1 MITII
6 AFLILLGVLV
16 VIHEG
21 GHFFVLRMCKVH
33 VDRFSVC
40 MGPVIY
46 KKKDKKGTE
55 FVLSAL
61 PLGGYVSYLSKKA
74 LDAEPEMKKNFTDEQ
89 LDNLFETKPKWQR
102 AAVMFAGPLANFI
115 LAVIIFT
122 FIFSSQQT
130 VKPIFLVDGEYV
142 SSSSI
147 SGDINKNDILVSI
160 NGEKIL
166 NPTEYRLALLANA
179 GLTGEI
185 NVGFLNAK
193 SSETYYRNISVV
205 DFLSNSEQQQEPEKF
220 FPIEITS
227 YISPEIGSLSR
238 QGPAS
243 LAGVKA
249 GDKILEIDGK
259 SINHFAEVSDILT
272 SSPSSNVNLVI
283 QRNGETKNFFINTE
297 ISEAGTPI
305 LGISAAYKRSIFE
318 AFTKSVRDTYNL
330 SIKTLLFI
338 GKMIT
343 GNMGAENL
351 SGPVGIAKMSGEAFS
366 AGFLPFLYLMAIL
379 SISLGVLNL
388 LPIPVLDGGQLTMLA
403 IEAIR
408 GEPLPARVENFAYT
422 LGAMMVGFL
431 LVFAVTNDIFKAP
444 NFFCIT
450 YKYNYSF
457 IF

>member
-1 MITII
+1 MITIV

-33 VDRFSVC
+33 VDRFSVG

-55 FVLSAL
+55 FALSAL

-142 SSSSI
+142 STSSI

-272 SSPSSNVNLVI
+272 SSPRSNVNLVI

-297 ISEAGTPI
+297 ISDAGTPI

-422 LGAMMVGFL
+422 LGALMVGFL
-431 LVFAVTNDIFKAP
+431 LVFAVTNDIFRWVG
-444 NFFCIT
+444 
-450 YKYNYSF
+450 
-457 IF
+457 

>member
-33 VDRFSVC
+33 VDRFSVG

-55 FVLSAL
+55 FALSAL

-74 LDAEPEMKKNFTDEQ
+74 LDAEPEMRKNFTDEQ
-89 LDNLFETKPKWQR
+89 LENLFETKPKWQR

-130 VKPIFLVDGEYV
+130 VKPIFLVDSEYV

-160 NGEKIL
+160 NGEKIS
-166 NPTEYRLALLANA
+166 NPTEYRLALLASA

-185 NVGFLNAK
+185 NAGFLNAK
-193 SSETYYRNISVV
+193 SSETYYRSISVE

-243 LAGVKA
+243 LAGIIA

-259 SINHFAEVSDILT
+259 KVNHFAEVSDIL
-272 SSPSSNVNLVI
+272 SSSSNSNVNLVI
-283 QRNGETKNFFINTE
+283 QRNGEIKSFFINTE
-297 ISEAGTPI
+297 ISENGTPI
-305 LGISAAYKRSIFE
+305 LGISATYKRSIIE

-330 SIKTLLFI
+330 SVKTLLFI

-422 LGAMMVGFL
+422 LGALMVGFL
-431 LVFAVTNDIFKAP
+431 LVFAVTNDIFRWVG
-444 NFFCIT
+444 
-450 YKYNYSF
+450 
-457 IF
+457 

>member
-33 VDRFSVC
+33 VDRFSVG

-55 FVLSAL
+55 FALSAL

-142 SSSSI
+142 STSSI

-422 LGAMMVGFL
+422 LGALMVGFL
-431 LVFAVTNDIFKAP
+431 LVFAVTNDIFRWVG
-444 NFFCIT
+444 
-450 YKYNYSF
+450 
-457 IF
+457 

>member
-33 VDRFSVC
+33 VDRFSVG

-55 FVLSAL
+55 FALSAL

-220 FPIEITS
+220 IPIEITS

-431 LVFAVTNDIFKAP
+431 LVFAVTNDIFRWVG
-444 NFFCIT
+444 
-450 YKYNYSF
+450 
-457 IF
+457 

>member
-33 VDRFSVC
+33 VDRFSVG

-55 FVLSAL
+55 FALSAL

-130 VKPIFLVDGEYV
+130 VKPIFLVDSEYV

-160 NGEKIL
+160 NGEKIS

-185 NVGFLNAK
+185 KVGFLNAK
-193 SSETYYRNISVV
+193 SSETYNRNISVV

-243 LAGVKA
+243 LAGVIA

-259 SINHFAEVSDILT
+259 SINHFAEVSDILK
-272 SSPSSNVNLVI
+272 SSSNSNVNLII
-283 QRNGETKNFFINTE
+283 QRNGEIKNFYINTE
-297 ISEAGTPI
+297 ISEDGTPI
-305 LGISAAYKRSIFE
+305 LGISAAYKRSIIE

-330 SIKTLLFI
+330 SVKTLLFI

-422 LGAMMVGFL
+422 IGALMVVFL
-431 LVFAVTNDIFKAP
+431 LVFAVTNDIFRWVGG
-444 NFFCIT
+444 
-450 YKYNYSF
+450 
-457 IF
+457 

>member
-33 VDRFSVC
+33 VDRFSVG

-55 FVLSAL
+55 FALSAL

-115 LAVIIFT
+115 LAVFIFT

-160 NGEKIL
+160 NGEKIS

-185 NVGFLNAK
+185 NAGFLNAK

-272 SSPSSNVNLVI
+272 SSSSSNVNLVI

-330 SIKTLLFI
+330 SVKTLLFI

-422 LGAMMVGFL
+422 LGALMVGFL
-431 LVFAVTNDIFKAP
+431 LVFAVTNDIFRWVG
-444 NFFCIT
+444 
-450 YKYNYSF
+450 
-457 IF
+457 

>member
-33 VDRFSVC
+33 VDRFSVG

-55 FVLSAL
+55 FALSAL

-220 FPIEITS
+220 FPIGITS

-272 SSPSSNVNLVI
+272 SSTSSNVNLVI

-422 LGAMMVGFL
+422 LGALMVGFL
-431 LVFAVTNDIFKAP
+431 LVFAVTNDIFRWVG
-444 NFFCIT
+444 
-450 YKYNYSF
+450 
-457 IF
+457 

>member
-33 VDRFSVC
+33 VDRFSVG

-55 FVLSAL
+55 FALSAL

-142 SSSSI
+142 ASSSI
-147 SGDINKNDILVSI
+147 SGDINKNDILISI
-160 NGEKIL
+160 NGEKVS
-166 NPTEYRLALLANA
+166 NPTEYRLALLASA
-179 GLTGEI
+179 GLTGKI
-185 NVGFLNAK
+185 NAGFLNAN
-193 SSETYYRNISVV
+193 SSETYYRNISVE

-243 LAGVKA
+243 LAGIIA

-259 SINHFAEVSDILT
+259 RVNHFAEVSDILT
-272 SSPSSNVNLVI
+272 SSSGSNVNLVI
-283 QRNGETKNFFINTE
+283 QRNGEIKNFFINTE
-297 ISEAGTPI
+297 ISENGTPI
-305 LGISAAYKRSIFE
+305 LGISAAYKRSIIE
-318 AFTKSVRDTYNL
+318 AFIKSVRDTYNL

-422 LGAMMVGFL
+422 LGALMVGFL
-431 LVFAVTNDIFKAP
+431 LVFAVTNDIFRWVG
-444 NFFCIT
+444 
-450 YKYNYSF
+450 
-457 IF
+457 

>member
-33 VDRFSVC
+33 VDRFSVG

-55 FVLSAL
+55 FALSAL

-74 LDAEPEMKKNFTDEQ
+74 LDAEPAMRNNFTDEQ
-89 LDNLFETKPKWQR
+89 LENLFESKPKWQR

-122 FIFSSQQT
+122 FIFSFQQT
-130 VKPIFLVDGEYV
+130 VKPTFLVDSEY
-142 SSSSI
+142 SSNSYI
-147 SGDINKNDILVSI
+147 SGNINKNDILLSI
-160 NGEKIL
+160 NGEKIS
-166 NPTEYRLALLANA
+166 NPTEFRLALLANA
-179 GLTGEI
+179 GLTGDI
-185 NVGFLNAK
+185 SLGFMDAQT
-193 SSETYYRNISVV
+193 SETYFRNITVV

-220 FPIEITS
+220 FPIGITS
-227 YISPEIGSLSR
+227 YISPEIGSLVK

-243 LAGVKA
+243 LAGVMA
-249 GDKILEIDGK
+249 GDRIMEIDGK
-259 SINHFAEVSDILT
+259 SIDHFAQVSDVLI
-272 SSPSSNVNLVI
+272 SSSSNSVNLVI
-283 QRNGETKNFFINTE
+283 QRNGEIKNFFINTD
-297 ISEAGTPI
+297 ISENGTRV
-305 LGISAAYKRSIFE
+305 LGISAAYKRSIIE

-330 SIKTLLFI
+330 SVKTLLFI

-343 GNMGAENL
+343 GNMGPENL

-408 GEPLPARVENFAYT
+408 GEPLPARVENVAYT
-422 LGAMMVGFL
+422 IGAMMVGFL
-431 LVFAVTNDIFKAP
+431 LVFAVTNDIFRWVG
-444 NFFCIT
+444 
-450 YKYNYSF
+450 
-457 IF
+457 

>member
-33 VDRFSVC
+33 VDRFSVG

-55 FVLSAL
+55 FALSAL

-193 SSETYYRNISVV
+193 SSETYYINISVV

-422 LGAMMVGFL
+422 LGALMVGFL
-431 LVFAVTNDIFKAP
+431 LVFAVTNDIFRWVG
-444 NFFCIT
+444 
-450 YKYNYSF
+450 
-457 IF
+457 

>member
-33 VDRFSVC
+33 VDRFSVG

-55 FVLSAL
+55 FALSAL

-89 LDNLFETKPKWQR
+89 LENLFETKPKWQR

-160 NGEKIL
+160 NGEKIS
-166 NPTEYRLALLANA
+166 NPTEYRLALLASA

-185 NVGFLNAK
+185 NAGFLNAK
-193 SSETYYRNISVV
+193 SSETYYRSISVE
-205 DFLSNSEQQQEPEKF
+205 DFLSISEQQQEPEKF

-243 LAGVKA
+243 LAGIIE

-259 SINHFAEVSDILT
+259 RVNHFAEVSDIL
-272 SSPSSNVNLVI
+272 SSSSSSNINLVI
-283 QRNGETKNFFINTE
+283 QRNGEIKSFFINTE
-297 ISEAGTPI
+297 ISENGTPI
-305 LGISAAYKRSIFE
+305 LGISAAYKRSIIE

-330 SIKTLLFI
+330 SVKTLLFI

-422 LGAMMVGFL
+422 LGALMVGFL
-431 LVFAVTNDIFKAP
+431 LVFAVTNDIFRWVG
-444 NFFCIT
+444 
-450 YKYNYSF
+450 
-457 IF
+457 

>member
-1 MITII
+1 MITLI
-6 AFLILLGVLV
+6 AFIILLGVLV

-33 VDRFSVC
+33 VDRFSVG
-40 MGPVIY
+40 MGPVIF

-55 FVLSAL
+55 FALSAL

-74 LDAEPEMKKNFTDEQ
+74 LDAEPEMKKNFTPEQ

-130 VKPIFLVDGEYV
+130 VKPIFLVDDEYV

-147 SGDINKNDILVSI
+147 SGDINNNDILVSI
-160 NGEKIL
+160 NGEKIS

-179 GLTGEI
+179 GLTGDI
-185 NVGFLNAK
+185 KAGFLNAQ
-193 SSETYYRNISVV
+193 SNEAYYRNISVV

-220 FPIEITS
+220 FPIEIKS

-259 SINHFAEVSDILT
+259 RVNHFSEVSDILIA
-272 SSPSSNVNLVI
+272 SSNSNVNLVI
-283 QRNGETKNFFINTE
+283 QRKGEIKNFFVNTE
-297 ISEAGTPI
+297 ISEDGTPI
-305 LGISAAYKRSIFE
+305 LGISAAYKRSITE
-318 AFTKSVRDTYNL
+318 AFIKSVKDTYNL
-330 SIKTLLFI
+330 SVKTLLFI

-408 GEPLPARVENFAYT
+408 GEPLPTRVENFTYT
-422 LGAMMVGFL
+422 VGALMVGFL
-431 LVFAVTNDIFKAP
+431 LVFAVTNDIFRWLA
-444 NFFCIT
+444 
-450 YKYNYSF
+450 
-457 IF
+457 

>member
-16 VIHEG
+16 VIHER

-33 VDRFSVC
+33 VDRFSVG

-55 FVLSAL
+55 FALSAL

-74 LDAEPEMKKNFTDEQ
+74 LDAEPEMRKNFTDEQ
-89 LDNLFETKPKWQR
+89 LENLFETKPKWQR

-160 NGEKIL
+160 NGEKIS
-166 NPTEYRLALLANA
+166 NPTEYRLALLASA

-185 NVGFLNAK
+185 NAGFLNAK
-193 SSETYYRNISVV
+193 SSETYYRSISVE
-205 DFLSNSEQQQEPEKF
+205 DFLSISEQQQEPEKF

-243 LAGVKA
+243 LAGIIA

-259 SINHFAEVSDILT
+259 RVNHFAEVSDIL
-272 SSPSSNVNLVI
+272 SSSSSSNINLVI
-283 QRNGETKNFFINTE
+283 QRNGEIKSFFINTE
-297 ISEAGTPI
+297 ISGNGTPI
-305 LGISAAYKRSIFE
+305 LGISAAYKRSIIE

-330 SIKTLLFI
+330 SVKTLLFI

-422 LGAMMVGFL
+422 LGALMVGFL
-431 LVFAVTNDIFKAP
+431 LVFAVTNDIFRWVG
-444 NFFCIT
+444 
-450 YKYNYSF
+450 
-457 IF
+457 

>member
-33 VDRFSVC
+33 VDRFSVG

-55 FVLSAL
+55 FALSAL

-89 LDNLFETKPKWQR
+89 LENLFETKPKWQR

-160 NGEKIL
+160 NGEKIS
-166 NPTEYRLALLANA
+166 NPTEYRLALLASA

-185 NVGFLNAK
+185 NAGFLNAK
-193 SSETYYRNISVV
+193 SSETYYRSISVE

-243 LAGVKA
+243 LAGIIE

-259 SINHFAEVSDILT
+259 RVNHFAEVSDIL
-272 SSPSSNVNLVI
+272 SSSSNSNVNLVI
-283 QRNGETKNFFINTE
+283 QRNGEIKSFFINTE
-297 ISEAGTPI
+297 ISENGTPI
-305 LGISAAYKRSIFE
+305 LGISAAYKRSIIE

-330 SIKTLLFI
+330 SVKTLLFI

-422 LGAMMVGFL
+422 LGALMVGFL
-431 LVFAVTNDIFKAP
+431 LVFAVTNDIFRWVG
-444 NFFCIT
+444 
-450 YKYNYSF
+450 S
-457 IF
+457 

>member
-1 MITII
+1 MITIV

-33 VDRFSVC
+33 VDRFSVG

-55 FVLSAL
+55 FALSAL

-130 VKPIFLVDGEYV
+130 VKPIFLVDAEYV

-160 NGEKIL
+160 NGEKIT

-185 NVGFLNAK
+185 NVGFLNAQ
-193 SSETYYRNISVV
+193 SSKTYFRTISVE

-238 QGPAS
+238 QGAAS
-243 LAGVKA
+243 LAGVIQ

-259 SINHFAEVSDILT
+259 SINHFAEVSDILA
-272 SSPSSNVNLVI
+272 SSSNSNVNLIVL
-283 QRNGETKNFFINTE
+283 RNDEIKSFYMNTD
-297 ISEAGTPI
+297 ISENGTPV
-305 LGISAAYKRSIFE
+305 LGISAAYKRTFTE
-318 AFTKSVRDTYNL
+318 AFTKAVRDTYNL
-330 SIKTLLFI
+330 SVKTLLFI

-343 GNMGAENL
+343 GNMGTENL
-351 SGPVGIAKMSGEAFS
+351 SGPVGIAKVSGEAFS
-366 AGFLPFLYLMAIL
+366 AGFLPFLYLMAVL

-408 GEPLPARVENFAYT
+408 GQPLSSKVENFAYS
-422 LGAMMVGFL
+422 LGAAMVIFL
-431 LVFAVTNDIFKAP
+431 LVFAVTNDVLRWA
-444 NFFCIT
+444 
-450 YKYNYSF
+450 S
-457 IF
+457 

>member
-1 MITII
+1 MITLI
-6 AFLILLGVLV
+6 AFIILLGVLV

-33 VDRFSVC
+33 VDRFSVG

-55 FVLSAL
+55 FALSAL

-122 FIFSSQQT
+122 FIFSFQQT

-142 SSSSI
+142 SSPSI

-160 NGEKIL
+160 NGEKIS

-185 NVGFLNAK
+185 NAGFLNAK

-220 FPIEITS
+220 FPIGITS

-243 LAGVKA
+243 LAGVIA
-249 GDKILEIDGK
+249 GDKILEIDGM
-259 SINHFAEVSDILT
+259 SVNHFAEVSDILA
-272 SSPSSNVNLVI
+272 SSSSRNVNLVI
-283 QRNGETKNFFINTE
+283 QRSGETKSFFINTE
-297 ISEAGTPI
+297 ISEAGTPV

-330 SIKTLLFI
+330 SVKTLLFI

-351 SGPVGIAKMSGEAFS
+351 SGPVGIAKMSGEAFN

-422 LGAMMVGFL
+422 LGALMVGFL
-431 LVFAVTNDIFKAP
+431 LVFAVTNDIFRW
-444 NFFCIT
+444 IG
-450 YKYNYSF
+450 
-457 IF
+457 

>member
-1 MITII
+1 MITVI

-33 VDRFSVC
+33 VDRFSVG

-55 FVLSAL
+55 FALSAL

-115 LAVIIFT
+115 LAVFIFT

-130 VKPIFLVDGEYV
+130 VKPIFLVDSEYV

-160 NGEKIL
+160 NGEKIS

-185 NVGFLNAK
+185 NAVFLNAK
-193 SSETYYRNISVV
+193 SSEIYNRNISVV

-220 FPIEITS
+220 FPIGITS

-243 LAGVKA
+243 LAGVMA
-249 GDKILEIDGK
+249 GDRILEIDGK
-259 SINHFAEVSDILT
+259 SVNHFAEVSDILT
-272 SSPSSNVNLVI
+272 SSTNSNVNFVV

-330 SIKTLLFI
+330 SVKTLLFI

-351 SGPVGIAKMSGEAFS
+351 SGPVGIAKMSGEAFN

-422 LGAMMVGFL
+422 LGALMVGFL
-431 LVFAVTNDIFKAP
+431 LVFAVTNDIFRWVG
-444 NFFCIT
+444 
-450 YKYNYSF
+450 
-457 IF
+457 

>member
-1 MITII
+1 
-6 AFLILLGVLV
+6 
-16 VIHEG
+16 
-21 GHFFVLRMCKVH
+21 MCKVH
-33 VDRFSVC
+33 VDRFSVG

-55 FVLSAL
+55 FALSAL

-89 LDNLFETKPKWQR
+89 LENLFETKPKWQR

-160 NGEKIL
+160 NGEKIS
-166 NPTEYRLALLANA
+166 NPTEYRLALLASA

-185 NVGFLNAK
+185 NAGFLNAE
-193 SSETYYRNISVV
+193 SSETYYRSISVK

-243 LAGVKA
+243 LAGIIA

-259 SINHFAEVSDILT
+259 RVNHFAEVSDIL
-272 SSPSSNVNLVI
+272 SSSSSSNINLVI
-283 QRNGETKNFFINTE
+283 QRNGEIKSFFINTE
-297 ISEAGTPI
+297 ISENGTPI
-305 LGISAAYKRSIFE
+305 LGISAAYKRSIIE

-330 SIKTLLFI
+330 SVKTLLFI

-422 LGAMMVGFL
+422 LGALMVGFL
-431 LVFAVTNDIFKAP
+431 LVFAVTNDIFRWVG
-444 NFFCIT
+444 
-450 YKYNYSF
+450 
-457 IF
+457 

>member
-33 VDRFSVC
+33 VDRFSVG

-55 FVLSAL
+55 FALSAL

-272 SSPSSNVNLVI
+272 SSPSSNVNLVV

-297 ISEAGTPI
+297 ISEAGSPI

-422 LGAMMVGFL
+422 LGALMVGFL
-431 LVFAVTNDIFKAP
+431 LVFAVTNDIFRWVG
-444 NFFCIT
+444 
-450 YKYNYSF
+450 
-457 IF
+457 

>member
-1 MITII
+1 MITLI
-6 AFLILLGVLV
+6 AFIILLGVLV

-33 VDRFSVC
+33 VDRFSVG
-40 MGPVIY
+40 MGPVIF

-55 FVLSAL
+55 FALSAL

-74 LDAEPEMKKNFTDEQ
+74 LDAEPEMKKNFTPEQ

-122 FIFSSQQT
+122 FIFSFQQT
-130 VKPIFLVDGEYV
+130 VKPIFLVDDEYV

-147 SGDINKNDILVSI
+147 SGDINNNDILVSI
-160 NGEKIL
+160 NGEKIS

-179 GLTGEI
+179 GLTGDI
-185 NVGFLNAK
+185 KAGFLNAQ
-193 SSETYYRNISVV
+193 SNEAYYRNISVV
-205 DFLSNSEQQQEPEKF
+205 DFLSNSEQQQEPENF
-220 FPIEITS
+220 FPIEIKS

-243 LAGVKA
+243 LAGVMA

-259 SINHFAEVSDILT
+259 RVNHFSEVSDILIA
-272 SSPSSNVNLVI
+272 SSNSSVNLVI
-283 QRNGETKNFFINTE
+283 KRKGEIKNFYINTE
-297 ISEAGTPI
+297 ISEDGTPI
-305 LGISAAYKRSIFE
+305 LGISAAYKRSITE
-318 AFTKSVRDTYNL
+318 AFIKSVKDTYNL
-330 SIKTLLFI
+330 SVKTLLFI

-408 GEPLPARVENFAYT
+408 GEPLPTRVENFTYT
-422 LGAMMVGFL
+422 IGALMVGFL
-431 LVFAVTNDIFKAP
+431 LVFAVTNDIFRWLA
-444 NFFCIT
+444 
-450 YKYNYSF
+450 
-457 IF
+457 

>member
-1 MITII
+1 MITLI
-6 AFLILLGVLV
+6 AFIILLGVLV

-33 VDRFSVC
+33 VDRFSVG

-55 FVLSAL
+55 FALSAL

-142 SSSSI
+142 STSSI

-422 LGAMMVGFL
+422 LGALMVGFL
-431 LVFAVTNDIFKAP
+431 LVFAVTNDIFRWVG
-444 NFFCIT
+444 
-450 YKYNYSF
+450 
-457 IF
+457 

>member
-1 MITII
+1 MITLI
-6 AFLILLGVLV
+6 AFIILLGVLV

-33 VDRFSVC
+33 VDRFSVG
-40 MGPVIY
+40 MGPVIF

-55 FVLSAL
+55 FALSAL

-74 LDAEPEMKKNFTDEQ
+74 LDAEPEMKKNFTPEQ

-122 FIFSSQQT
+122 FIFSFQQT
-130 VKPIFLVDGEYV
+130 VKPIFLVDDEYV

-147 SGDINKNDILVSI
+147 SGDINNNDILVSI
-160 NGEKIL
+160 NGEKIS

-179 GLTGEI
+179 GLTGDI
-185 NVGFLNAK
+185 KAGFLNAQ
-193 SSETYYRNISVV
+193 SNEAYYRNISVV
-205 DFLSNSEQQQEPEKF
+205 DFLSNSEQQQEPENF
-220 FPIEITS
+220 FPIEIKS

-243 LAGVKA
+243 LAGVMA

-259 SINHFAEVSDILT
+259 RVNHFSEVSDILIA
-272 SSPSSNVNLVI
+272 SSNSSVNLVI
-283 QRNGETKNFFINTE
+283 KRKGEIKNFYINTE
-297 ISEAGTPI
+297 ISEDGTPI
-305 LGISAAYKRSIFE
+305 LGISAAYKRSITE
-318 AFTKSVRDTYNL
+318 AFVKSVKDTYNL
-330 SIKTLLFI
+330 SVKTLLFI

-408 GEPLPARVENFAYT
+408 GEPLPTRVENFTYT
-422 LGAMMVGFL
+422 IGALMVGFL
-431 LVFAVTNDIFKAP
+431 LVFAVTNDIFRWLA
-444 NFFCIT
+444 
-450 YKYNYSF
+450 
-457 IF
+457 

>member
-33 VDRFSVC
+33 VDRFSVG

-55 FVLSAL
+55 FALSAL

-89 LDNLFETKPKWQR
+89 LENLFETKPKWQR

-147 SGDINKNDILVSI
+147 SGDIKKNDILVSI
-160 NGEKIL
+160 NGEKIS
-166 NPTEYRLALLANA
+166 NPTEYRLALLASA

-185 NVGFLNAK
+185 NAGFLNAE
-193 SSETYYRNISVV
+193 SSETYYRSISVK

-243 LAGVKA
+243 LAGIIA

-259 SINHFAEVSDILT
+259 RVNHFAEVSDIL
-272 SSPSSNVNLVI
+272 SSSSSSNINLVI
-283 QRNGETKNFFINTE
+283 QRNGEIKSFFINTE
-297 ISEAGTPI
+297 ISENGTPI
-305 LGISAAYKRSIFE
+305 LGISAAYKRSIIE

-330 SIKTLLFI
+330 SVKTLLFI

-422 LGAMMVGFL
+422 LGALMVGFL
-431 LVFAVTNDIFKAP
+431 LVFAVTNDIFRWVG
-444 NFFCIT
+444 
-450 YKYNYSF
+450 
-457 IF
+457 

>member
-33 VDRFSVC
+33 VDRFSVG

-55 FVLSAL
+55 FALSAL

-115 LAVIIFT
+115 LAVFIFT

-160 NGEKIL
+160 NGEKIS

-185 NVGFLNAK
+185 NAGFLNVK

-205 DFLSNSEQQQEPEKF
+205 EFLSNSEQQQEPEKF

-243 LAGVKA
+243 LAGVMA

-259 SINHFAEVSDILT
+259 SVNHFAEVSEILA
-272 SSPSSNVNLVI
+272 SSSNSNVNLLI

-297 ISEAGTPI
+297 ISEAGNPI

-330 SIKTLLFI
+330 SVKTLLFI

-422 LGAMMVGFL
+422 LGALMVGFL
-431 LVFAVTNDIFKAP
+431 LVFAVTNDIFRWVG
-444 NFFCIT
+444 
-450 YKYNYSF
+450 
-457 IF
+457 

>member
-1 MITII
+1 MITLI
-6 AFLILLGVLV
+6 AFIILLGVLV

-33 VDRFSVC
+33 VDRFSVG
-40 MGPVIY
+40 MGPVVF

-55 FVLSAL
+55 FALSAL

-74 LDAEPEMKKNFTDEQ
+74 LDAEPEMKKNFTPEQ

-130 VKPIFLVDGEYV
+130 VKPIFLVDDEYV

-147 SGDINKNDILVSI
+147 SGDINNNDILVSI
-160 NGEKIL
+160 NGEKIS

-179 GLTGEI
+179 GLTGDI
-185 NVGFLNAK
+185 KAGFLNAQ
-193 SSETYYRNISVV
+193 SNEAYYRNISVV

-220 FPIEITS
+220 FPIEIKS

-243 LAGVKA
+243 LAGVMA

-259 SINHFAEVSDILT
+259 RVNHFSEVSDILIA
-272 SSPSSNVNLVI
+272 SSNSSVNLVI
-283 QRNGETKNFFINTE
+283 KRKGEIKNFFVNTE
-297 ISEAGTPI
+297 ISEDGTPI
-305 LGISAAYKRSIFE
+305 LGISAAYKRSITE
-318 AFTKSVRDTYNL
+318 AFIKSVKDTYNL
-330 SIKTLLFI
+330 SVKTLLFI

-408 GEPLPARVENFAYT
+408 GEPLPTRVENLTYT
-422 LGAMMVGFL
+422 IGALMVGFL
-431 LVFAVTNDIFKAP
+431 LVFAITNDIFRWLA
-444 NFFCIT
+444 
-450 YKYNYSF
+450 
-457 IF
+457 

>member
-33 VDRFSVC
+33 VDRFSVG

-55 FVLSAL
+55 FALSAL

-130 VKPIFLVDGEYV
+130 VKPIFLVDSQYV
-142 SSSSI
+142 ASSSI
-147 SGDINKNDILVSI
+147 SGYINKNDILISI
-160 NGEKIL
+160 NGEKIS
-166 NPTEYRLALLANA
+166 NPTEYRLALLASA
-179 GLTGEI
+179 GLTGKI
-185 NVGFLNAK
+185 NVGFLNAN
-193 SSETYYRNISVV
+193 SSETYYRNISVE

-243 LAGVKA
+243 LAGIIA

-259 SINHFAEVSDILT
+259 RVNHFAEVSDILT
-272 SSPSSNVNLVI
+272 SSSGSNVNLVI
-283 QRNGETKNFFINTE
+283 QRNGEIKNFFINTE
-297 ISEAGTPI
+297 ISENGTPI
-305 LGISAAYKRSIFE
+305 LGISAAYKRSIIE
-318 AFTKSVRDTYNL
+318 AFIKSVRDTYNL

-422 LGAMMVGFL
+422 LGALMVGFL
-431 LVFAVTNDIFKAP
+431 LVFAVTNDIFRWVG
-444 NFFCIT
+444 
-450 YKYNYSF
+450 
-457 IF
+457 

>member
-33 VDRFSVC
+33 VDRFSVG

-55 FVLSAL
+55 FALSAL

-142 SSSSI
+142 ASSFI
-147 SGDINKNDILVSI
+147 SGDINKNDILISI
-160 NGEKIL
+160 NGEKIS
-166 NPTEYRLALLANA
+166 NPTEYRLALLASA

-185 NVGFLNAK
+185 NAGFLNAN
-193 SSETYYRNISVV
+193 SSETYYRNISVE

-243 LAGVKA
+243 LAGIIA

-259 SINHFAEVSDILT
+259 RVNHFAEVSDILT
-272 SSPSSNVNLVI
+272 SSSSSNVNLVI
-283 QRNGETKNFFINTE
+283 QRNGEIKNFFINTE
-297 ISEAGTPI
+297 ISENGTPI
-305 LGISAAYKRSIFE
+305 LGISAAYKRSIIE
-318 AFTKSVRDTYNL
+318 AFIKSVRDTYNL

-422 LGAMMVGFL
+422 LGALMVGFL
-431 LVFAVTNDIFKAP
+431 LVFAVANDIFRWMG
-444 NFFCIT
+444 
-450 YKYNYSF
+450 
-457 IF
+457 

>member
-1 MITII
+1 MITLI
-6 AFLILLGVLV
+6 AFIILLGVLV

-33 VDRFSVC
+33 VDRFSVG
-40 MGPVIY
+40 MGPVIF

-55 FVLSAL
+55 FALSAL

-74 LDAEPEMKKNFTDEQ
+74 LDAEPEMKKNFTPEQ

-122 FIFSSQQT
+122 FIFSFQQT
-130 VKPIFLVDGEYV
+130 VKPIFLVDDEYV

-147 SGDINKNDILVSI
+147 SGDINNNDILVSI
-160 NGEKIL
+160 NGEKIS

-179 GLTGEI
+179 GLTGDI
-185 NVGFLNAK
+185 KAGFLNAQ
-193 SSETYYRNISVV
+193 SNEAYYRNISVV
-205 DFLSNSEQQQEPEKF
+205 DFLSNSEQQQEPENF
-220 FPIEITS
+220 FPIEIKS

-243 LAGVKA
+243 LAGVMA

-259 SINHFAEVSDILT
+259 RVNHFSEVSDILIA
-272 SSPSSNVNLVI
+272 SSNSSVNLVI
-283 QRNGETKNFFINTE
+283 QRKGEIKNFYINTE
-297 ISEAGTPI
+297 ISEDGTPI
-305 LGISAAYKRSIFE
+305 LGISAAYKRSITE
-318 AFTKSVRDTYNL
+318 AFIKSVKDTYNL
-330 SIKTLLFI
+330 SVKTLLFI

-422 LGAMMVGFL
+422 LGALMVGFL
-431 LVFAVTNDIFKAP
+431 LVFAVTNDIFRWVG
-444 NFFCIT
+444 
-450 YKYNYSF
+450 
-457 IF
+457 

>member
-1 MITII
+1 MITLI
-6 AFLILLGVLV
+6 AFIILLGVLV

-33 VDRFSVC
+33 VDRFSVG
-40 MGPVIY
+40 MGPVIF

-55 FVLSAL
+55 FALSAL

-74 LDAEPEMKKNFTDEQ
+74 LDAEPEMKKNFTPEQ

-122 FIFSSQQT
+122 FIFSFQQT
-130 VKPIFLVDGEYV
+130 VKPIFLVDDEYV

-147 SGDINKNDILVSI
+147 SGDINNNDILVSI
-160 NGEKIL
+160 NGEKIS

-179 GLTGEI
+179 GLTGDI
-185 NVGFLNAK
+185 KAGFLNAQ
-193 SSETYYRNISVV
+193 SNEAYYRNISVV

-220 FPIEITS
+220 FPIEIKS

-259 SINHFAEVSDILT
+259 RVNHFSEVSDILIA
-272 SSPSSNVNLVI
+272 SSNSSVNLVI
-283 QRNGETKNFFINTE
+283 KRKGEIKNFFVNTE
-297 ISEAGTPI
+297 ISEDGTPI
-305 LGISAAYKRSIFE
+305 LGISAAYKRSITE
-318 AFTKSVRDTYNL
+318 AFIKSVKDTYNL
-330 SIKTLLFI
+330 SVKTLLFI

-408 GEPLPARVENFAYT
+408 GEPLPTRVENFTYT
-422 LGAMMVGFL
+422 VGALMVGFL
-431 LVFAVTNDIFKAP
+431 LVFAVTNDIFRWLA
-444 NFFCIT
+444 
-450 YKYNYSF
+450 
-457 IF
+457 

>member
-33 VDRFSVC
+33 VDRFSVG

-55 FVLSAL
+55 FALSAL

-130 VKPIFLVDGEYV
+130 VKPIFLVDGEYAA
-142 SSSSI
+142 SSSI
-147 SGDINKNDILVSI
+147 SGDINKNDILISI
-160 NGEKIL
+160 NGEKIS
-166 NPTEYRLALLANA
+166 NPTEYRLALLASA

-185 NVGFLNAK
+185 NAGFLNAN
-193 SSETYYRNISVV
+193 SSETYYRNISVE

-243 LAGVKA
+243 LAGIIA

-259 SINHFAEVSDILT
+259 RVNHFAEVSDILT
-272 SSPSSNVNLVI
+272 SSSSSNVNLVI
-283 QRNGETKNFFINTE
+283 QRNGEIKNFFINTE
-297 ISEAGTPI
+297 ISENGTPI
-305 LGISAAYKRSIFE
+305 LGISAAYKRSIIE
-318 AFTKSVRDTYNL
+318 AFIKSVRDTYNL

-422 LGAMMVGFL
+422 LGALMVGFL
-431 LVFAVTNDIFKAP
+431 LVFAVTNDIFRWV
-444 NFFCIT
+444 
-450 YKYNYSF
+450 S
-457 IF
+457 

>member
-33 VDRFSVC
+33 VDRFSVG

-55 FVLSAL
+55 FALSAL

-142 SSSSI
+142 ASSSI
-147 SGDINKNDILVSI
+147 SGDINKNDILISI
-160 NGEKIL
+160 NGEKIS
-166 NPTEYRLALLANA
+166 NPTEYRLALLASA

-185 NVGFLNAK
+185 NAGFLNAK
-193 SSETYYRNISVV
+193 SSETYYRKISVE
-205 DFLSNSEQQQEPEKF
+205 DFLSNSEQQQEPENY

-243 LAGVKA
+243 LAGILA

-259 SINHFAEVSDILT
+259 KVNHFGEVSDILT
-272 SSPSSNVNLVI
+272 SSSNSNVNLVI
-283 QRNGETKNFFINTE
+283 QRNGEIKNFFINTE
-297 ISEAGTPI
+297 ISENGIPI
-305 LGISAAYKRSIFE
+305 LGISAAYKRSIIE
-318 AFTKSVRDTYNL
+318 AFIKSVRDTYNL
-330 SIKTLLFI
+330 SVKTLLFI

-388 LPIPVLDGGQLTMLA
+388 LPIPVLDGGQLTLLA

-422 LGAMMVGFL
+422 LGALMVGFL
-431 LVFAVTNDIFKAP
+431 LVFAVTNDIFRWVG
-444 NFFCIT
+444 
-450 YKYNYSF
+450 
-457 IF
+457 

>member
-1 MITII
+1 MVTLI
-6 AFLILLGVLV
+6 AFIILLGVLV

-33 VDRFSVC
+33 VDRFSVG

-55 FVLSAL
+55 FALSAL

-74 LDAEPEMKKNFTDEQ
+74 LDADPEMRKQFTDEQ

-122 FIFSSQQT
+122 FIFSSQQAI
-130 VKPIFLVDGEYV
+130 KPIFLVKSDYIQ
-142 SSSSI
+142 SSAI
-147 SGDINKNDILVSI
+147 SGDISKGDVLVSI
-160 NGEKIL
+160 NGEKIT
-166 NPTEYRLALLANA
+166 NPTDLRLALLANA
-179 GLTGEI
+179 GFSGKINIGFQDSQTSEI
-185 NVGFLNAK
+185 F
-193 SSETYYRNISVV
+193 YRNISVV
-205 DFLSNSEQQQEPEKF
+205 DFLSSSEQQQEPEKF
-220 FPIEITS
+220 FPIALS
-227 YISPEIGSLSR
+227 SNISPEIGSLTR

-243 LAGVKA
+243 QAGLEV
-249 GDKILEIDGK
+249 GDKIIKINNKSVSHFDQVSEII
-259 SINHFAEVSDILT
+259 SNESDTMI
-272 SSPSSNVNLVI
+272 SLVI
-283 QRNGETKNFFINTE
+283 QRDNKIKNFLINAE
-297 ISEAGTPI
+297 ISESGTPI
-305 LGISAAYKRSIFE
+305 LGISAVYKRTLFD
-318 AFTKSVRDTYNL
+318 AFTKSVKDTYNL
-330 SIKTLLFI
+330 SVKTLLFI

-408 GEPLPARVENFAYT
+408 GEPLPAKVENFAYS
-422 LGAMMVGFL
+422 LGALMVGFL
-431 LVFAVTNDIFKAP
+431 LVFAVTNDIFRW
-444 NFFCIT
+444 IG
-450 YKYNYSF
+450 
-457 IF
+457 

>member
-1 MITII
+1 MITLI
-6 AFLILLGVLV
+6 AFIILLGVLV

-33 VDRFSVC
+33 VDRFSVG
-40 MGPVIY
+40 MGPVIF

-55 FVLSAL
+55 FALSAL

-74 LDAEPEMKKNFTDEQ
+74 LDAEPEIKKNFTPEQ

-122 FIFSSQQT
+122 FIFSFQQT
-130 VKPIFLVDGEYV
+130 VKPIFLVDDEYV

-147 SGDINKNDILVSI
+147 SGDINNNDILVSI
-160 NGEKIL
+160 NGEKIS

-179 GLTGEI
+179 GLTGDI
-185 NVGFLNAK
+185 KAGFLNAQ
-193 SSETYYRNISVV
+193 SNEAYYRNISVV

-220 FPIEITS
+220 FPIEIKS

-243 LAGVKA
+243 LAGVMA

-259 SINHFAEVSDILT
+259 RVNHFSEVSDILIA
-272 SSPSSNVNLVI
+272 SSNSNVNLVI
-283 QRNGETKNFFINTE
+283 QRKGEIKSFYINTE
-297 ISEAGTPI
+297 ISEDGTPI
-305 LGISAAYKRSIFE
+305 LGISAAYKRSITE
-318 AFTKSVRDTYNL
+318 AFIKSVKDTYNL
-330 SIKTLLFI
+330 SVKTLLFI

-408 GEPLPARVENFAYT
+408 GEPLPTRVENFTYT
-422 LGAMMVGFL
+422 VGALMVGFL
-431 LVFAVTNDIFKAP
+431 LVFAVTNDIFRWLA
-444 NFFCIT
+444 
-450 YKYNYSF
+450 
-457 IF
+457 

>member
-33 VDRFSVC
+33 VDRFSVG

-55 FVLSAL
+55 FALSAL

-130 VKPIFLVDGEYV
+130 VKPIFLVDSEYV
-142 SSSSI
+142 ASSSI
-147 SGDINKNDILVSI
+147 SGYINKNDILISI
-160 NGEKIL
+160 NGEKIS
-166 NPTEYRLALLANA
+166 NPTEYRLALLASA

-185 NVGFLNAK
+185 KVGFLNAN
-193 SSETYYRNISVV
+193 SSETYYRNISVE

-243 LAGVKA
+243 LAGIIA

-259 SINHFAEVSDILT
+259 RVNHFAEVSDILT
-272 SSPSSNVNLVI
+272 SSSSSNVNLVI
-283 QRNGETKNFFINTE
+283 QRNGEIKSFFINTE
-297 ISEAGTPI
+297 ISENGTPI
-305 LGISAAYKRSIFE
+305 LGISAAYKRSIIE
-318 AFTKSVRDTYNL
+318 AFIKSVRDTYNL
-330 SIKTLLFI
+330 SVKTLLFI

-422 LGAMMVGFL
+422 LGALMVGFL
-431 LVFAVTNDIFKAP
+431 LVFAVTNDIFRWVG
-444 NFFCIT
+444 
-450 YKYNYSF
+450 
-457 IF
+457 

>member
-33 VDRFSVC
+33 VDRFSVG

-55 FVLSAL
+55 FALSAL

-160 NGEKIL
+160 NGEKIS

-185 NVGFLNAK
+185 NAGFLNAK

-220 FPIEITS
+220 FPIEIKS

-243 LAGVKA
+243 LAGVIA
-249 GDKILEIDGK
+249 GDKILEIDGE
-259 SINHFAEVSDILT
+259 SVNHFAEVSDIL
-272 SSPSSNVNLVI
+272 SSSSNSGVNLVI
-283 QRNGETKNFFINTE
+283 QRNGETKNFYINTE
-297 ISEAGTPI
+297 ISEAGVPI

-318 AFTKSVRDTYNL
+318 AFIKSVRDTYNL
-330 SIKTLLFI
+330 SVKTLLFI

-351 SGPVGIAKMSGEAFS
+351 SGPVGIAKMSGEAFN

-422 LGAMMVGFL
+422 LGALMVGFL
-431 LVFAVTNDIFKAP
+431 LVFAVTNDIFRWVG
-444 NFFCIT
+444 
-450 YKYNYSF
+450 
-457 IF
+457 

>member
-33 VDRFSVC
+33 VDRFSVG

-55 FVLSAL
+55 FALSAL

-142 SSSSI
+142 ASSSI
-147 SGDINKNDILVSI
+147 SGDINKNDILISI
-160 NGEKIL
+160 NGEKIS
-166 NPTEYRLALLANA
+166 NPTEYRLALLASA

-185 NVGFLNAK
+185 NAGFLNAN
-193 SSETYYRNISVV
+193 SSETYYRNISVE

-243 LAGVKA
+243 LAGIIA

-259 SINHFAEVSDILT
+259 RVNHFAEVSDILT
-272 SSPSSNVNLVI
+272 SSSSSNVNLVI
-283 QRNGETKNFFINTE
+283 QRNGEIKNFFINTE
-297 ISEAGTPI
+297 ISENGSPI
-305 LGISAAYKRSIFE
+305 LGISAAYKRSIIE
-318 AFTKSVRDTYNL
+318 AFIKSVRDTYNL

-422 LGAMMVGFL
+422 LGALMVGFL
-431 LVFAVTNDIFKAP
+431 LVFAVTNDIFRWV
-444 NFFCIT
+444 
-450 YKYNYSF
+450 S
-457 IF
+457 

>member
-1 MITII
+1 MITLI
-6 AFLILLGVLV
+6 AFIILLGVLV

-33 VDRFSVC
+33 VDRFSVG

-55 FVLSAL
+55 FALSAL

-160 NGEKIL
+160 NGEKIS

-205 DFLSNSEQQQEPEKF
+205 NFLSNSEQQQEPEKF

-243 LAGVKA
+243 LAGVIA
-249 GDKILEIDGK
+249 GDKILEMDGI
-259 SINHFAEVSDILT
+259 SVNHFAEVSDILA
-272 SSPSSNVNLVI
+272 SSSNRNVNLVI
-283 QRNGETKNFFINTE
+283 QRNGETKSFLINTE
-297 ISEAGTPI
+297 ISEAGTPV

-318 AFTKSVRDTYNL
+318 AFTKSVKDTYNL
-330 SIKTLLFI
+330 SVKTLLFI

-351 SGPVGIAKMSGEAFS
+351 SGPVGIAKMSGEAFN

-422 LGAMMVGFL
+422 LGALMVGFL
-431 LVFAVTNDIFKAP
+431 LVFAVTNDIFRW
-444 NFFCIT
+444 IG
-450 YKYNYSF
+450 
-457 IF
+457 

>member
-33 VDRFSVC
+33 VDRFSVG

-55 FVLSAL
+55 FALSAL

-74 LDAEPEMKKNFTDEQ
+74 LDAEPEMRKNFTDEQ
-89 LDNLFETKPKWQR
+89 LENLFETKPKWQR

-160 NGEKIL
+160 NGEKIS
-166 NPTEYRLALLANA
+166 NPTEYRLALLASA

-185 NVGFLNAK
+185 NAGFLNAK
-193 SSETYYRNISVV
+193 SSETYYRSISVE

-243 LAGVKA
+243 LAGIIA

-259 SINHFAEVSDILT
+259 RVNHFAEVSDIL
-272 SSPSSNVNLVI
+272 SSSSNSNVNLVI
-283 QRNGETKNFFINTE
+283 QRNGEIKSFFINTE
-297 ISEAGTPI
+297 ISGNGTPI
-305 LGISAAYKRSIFE
+305 LGISAAYKRSIIE

-330 SIKTLLFI
+330 SVKTLLFI

-422 LGAMMVGFL
+422 LGALMVGFL
-431 LVFAVTNDIFKAP
+431 LVFAVTNDIFRWVG
-444 NFFCIT
+444 
-450 YKYNYSF
+450 
-457 IF
+457 